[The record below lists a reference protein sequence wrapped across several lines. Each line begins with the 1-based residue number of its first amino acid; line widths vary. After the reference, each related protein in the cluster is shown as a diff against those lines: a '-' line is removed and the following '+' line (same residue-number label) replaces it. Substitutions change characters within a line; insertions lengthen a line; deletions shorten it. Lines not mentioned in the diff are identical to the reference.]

1 MLLALALIVVFY
13 VAAAAM
19 GLDRDKASQ
28 FIHGYATSLTNA
40 LVGVVLVFVFK
51 AKGWTWGDAGFV
63 RLPKKAWNLI
73 WQIPV
78 ACGLTLA
85 VLTALSA
92 LLGLEDNNGE
102 QMDELA
108 AGSTPL
114 SLAVS
119 IVGVVVIAPIV
130 EEFVFRRIL
139 VGWVSKWVS
148 PIAAVLIV
156 AVVFGVSH
164 LSPYAIVGVTM
175 LGIWSG
181 LATLYYRSLWAGI
194 IMHMANNLLSA
205 TALFSAL
212 FASLSGSI

>member
-1 MLLALALIVVFY
+1 M
-13 VAAAAM
+13 
-19 GLDRDKASQ
+19 
-28 FIHGYATSLTNA
+28 
-40 LVGVVLVFVFK
+40 
-51 AKGWTWGDAGFV
+51 
-63 RLPKKAWNLI
+63 
-73 WQIPV
+73 
-78 ACGLTLA
+78 
-85 VLTALSA
+85 
-92 LLGLEDNNGE
+92 
-102 QMDELA
+102 
-108 AGSTPL
+108 
-114 SLAVS
+114 
-119 IVGVVVIAPIV
+119 VVIAPIV